1 MAARMSLREAG
12 SVAPI
17 SKLQMALAYPRV
29 SLSLC
34 PSIARA
40 NLFGD

>member
-1 MAARMSLREAG
+1 MTARLAGREAG

-17 SKLQMALAYPRV
+17 STLQMALADPRV
-29 SLSLC
+29 SLGLC
-34 PSIARA
+34 PSTARA

>member
-1 MAARMSLREAG
+1 MTARRAGREAG
-12 SVAPI
+12 SYAP
-17 SKLQMALAYPRV
+17 ALRLLLAFADPRV